1 MAEAE
6 TDTRWQ
12 VIAVPA
18 GAGKPETLE
27 AFFIAKLGHCVGK
40 RTFKELVAFAKD
52 KTKSATGDV
61 AVILTAKGGKI
72 VSLQE
77 V

>member
-1 MAEAE
+1 MAETE
-6 TDTRWQ
+6 TNWQ
-12 VIAVPA
+12 VTAIPA
-18 GAGKPETLE
+18 ANGKPETVE

-52 KTKSATGDV
+52 KAKTATGDV

-77 V
+77 I